1 MNRNTHFLIVGL
13 GLIGGCYARRLTA
26 LGYTVDALDID
37 PGALDYAKEEGI
49 IARGAEYSDELV
61 GDADFVIFGLYP
73 TALLEWLRAHKGALR
88 PGALITDVSGVKC
101 AVADDAQAILAGQ
114 DNEFIASHPMA
125 GRETIGVRNSD
136 EKIFRGANFIIT
148 PTEKNTQPAID
159 AVHELAEILG
169 FGRIS
174 ILTPR
179 EHDEMIGFLSQ
190 LTHVI
195 AISLMNCQDNTHL
208 AAYTGDSF
216 RDLTRIARINDKL
229 WSELFLLN
237 RDILEQEIDSIVSE
251 LNAVKGL
258 LQADDRE
265 GLREKMRQSTLR
277 RAAFDRDKQGGAAK

>member
-1 MNRNTHFLIVGL
+1 M
-13 GLIGGCYARRLTA
+13 
-26 LGYTVDALDID
+26 
-37 PGALDYAKEEGI
+37 
-49 IARGAEYSDELV
+49 
-61 GDADFVIFGLYP
+61 IFGLYP

-101 AVADDAQAILAGQ
+101 AVVDDAQAILAGQ

-258 LQADDRE
+258 LQAGDRE